1 LQWRN
6 NVYICTADI
15 EGFYTNV
22 PINECASKLEDLVLA
37 HFGYGKRS
45 SRVKA
50 DFVKNLFSVQQDDL
64 IFCCKIDGQW
74 ELVKQTDGLAMGMPA
89 APDIANLF
97 AAWYERRLPAN
108 FMDRCILFK
117 RYIDDIICIVTANNL
132 HHCEQVL
139 RDYSIPGLKLNWEIS
154 ETNAMFLDLDIWRSP
169 YLLD

>member
-1 LQWRN
+1 M
-6 NVYICTADI
+6 
-15 EGFYTNV
+15 
-22 PINECASKLEDLVLA
+22 
-37 HFGYGKRS
+37 
-45 SRVKA
+45 KA
-50 DFVKNLFSVQQDDL
+50 AFIKELFSVQQDDL
-64 IFCCKIDGQW
+64 IFHCKIDRQW
-74 ELVKQTDGLAMGMPA
+74 ELVRQTDGLAMGMPA

-97 AAWYERRLPAN
+97 AAWYERRLPAE